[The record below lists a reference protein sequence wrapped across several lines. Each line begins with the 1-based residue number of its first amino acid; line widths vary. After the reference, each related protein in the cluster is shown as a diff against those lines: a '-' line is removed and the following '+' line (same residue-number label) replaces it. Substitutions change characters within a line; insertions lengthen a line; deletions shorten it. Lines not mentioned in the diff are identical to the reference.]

1 MGSTNMAPSEW
12 ILVTG
17 CDSGFGSIVVELLTA
32 NGFGVF
38 ATHILADSAQTLRG
52 KSAAIEPLF
61 TDITKQES
69 VDAMAKAIQ
78 AKLDSISGAKLYGI
92 VNNAGVLFQSGPIEW
107 TPAANYEKMFAV
119 NCVGAVRVT
128 NSVLP
133 LLRKS
138 QGRIVNVSS
147 MAGRLGIPSQ
157 SAYCASK
164 HAMEGYSDCLRR
176 ELMDWGITVHIIEPG
191 VFSKTGLYAT
201 YHDGVQKL
209 WDNLDKSVQDDYG
222 EDFKTQFAER
232 CSKGLNQYG
241 SHDSTLVPKAMVE
254 ALTSPRPLYR
264 YQVGPDAHFLVPF
277 FKYFSEA
284 VQDATLLFEGPIFAK
299 TMNRKAHKVALRKY
313 YRPKVFR
320 KMAILVLFF
329 WLLKK
334 IRKM

>member
-1 MGSTNMAPSEW
+1 MAPMNW
-12 ILVTG
+12 VLVTG
-17 CDSGFGSIVVELLTA
+17 CDSGFGSIVVEMLIA
-32 NGFGVF
+32 RRFGVF
-38 ATHILADSAQTLRG
+38 ATHLIPESANTLRA
-52 KSAAIEPLF
+52 KSEWIVPLL

-69 VDAMAKAIQ
+69 VDAMATKIRETLASYSADQ
-78 AKLDSISGAKLYGI
+78 AQLYGL
-92 VNNAGVLFQSGPIEW
+92 VNNAGLLFQSGPVEW
-107 TPAANYEKMFAV
+107 TPAANFEKMFAV

-138 QGRIVNVSS
+138 KGRIVNVASI
-147 MAGRLGIPSQ
+147 AGRIGIPSQ

-164 HAMEGYSDCLRR
+164 HAMEAYSDCLRR
-176 ELMDWGITVHIIEPG
+176 ELMDWGVTVHIIEPG
-191 VFSKTGLYAT
+191 VFSKTGLYST

-209 WDNLDKSVQDDYG
+209 WEGIDKTVQEDYG
-222 EDFKTQFAER
+222 EDFKKQFGDR

-241 SHDSTLVPKAMVE
+241 SHDSTLVPKAMIE

-264 YQVGPDAHFLVPF
+264 YQVGPDAKFLVPL

-284 VQDATLLFEGPIFAK
+284 VQDATLMFEGPIFAK
-299 TMNRKAHKVALRKY
+299 AMDRSAGKTALKKY

-320 KMAILVLFF
+320 KIAILVFLM

-334 IRKM
+334 V